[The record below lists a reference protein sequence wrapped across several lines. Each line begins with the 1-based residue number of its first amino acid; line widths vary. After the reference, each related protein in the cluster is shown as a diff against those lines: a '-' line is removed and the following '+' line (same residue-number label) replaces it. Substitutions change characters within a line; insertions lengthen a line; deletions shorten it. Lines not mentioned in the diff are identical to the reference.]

1 MPKWFSFAAVRNWLY
16 RQSFSKAGLKSTTT
30 DLGEGTLMHCWV
42 PKVHSDS
49 KPNLLL
55 IHGVGANAMW
65 QWSSFISPLLTHFN
79 LYVPDLV
86 FFGDSYTKRPDRS
99 EAFQARCVMA
109 MMEAQGVVKTMNIA
123 GISYGGFVAYSMATQ
138 FRERVDRLVLCCA
151 GVCMED
157 KDMDD
162 GLFKVKSV
170 DEAISILLPSTPEK
184 MKELMRLTFVKPS
197 FQRVPSCILN
207 DFIHVSPRLW
217 PLHSHA
223 FFWVLVE
230 HAIAAFTKGF
240 ASHFDHHVKMMSA
253 ESYQEKKELI
263 LALHK
268 DRKFCDL
275 PRITQPTL
283 IIWGE
288 QDQVFPLELAHRLKR
303 HVGENAQ
310 LEIIKNAGHAI
321 NIEKPKEVCKFMKS
335 FLVDPFPSPKEVN
348 QRNGHKVD

>member
-109 MMEAQGVVKTMNIA
+109 LMEAQGVVKTMNIA

-207 DFIHVSPRLW
+207 DFIH
-217 PLHSHA
+217 
-223 FFWVLVE
+223 
-230 HAIAAFTKGF
+230 
-240 ASHFDHHVKMMSA
+240 MMSA